1 MTLLKI
7 ILKEDI
13 ELYRYLIAKVTF
25 LQTHKEYHLVE
36 SYLDSNCFLIANRA
50 TEEKVFVAF
59 FKQPTRKT
67 VEVECKKVMF
77 IQTRNTRIPEG
88 FEIEKAEK
96 DFNDWLSENIR
107 LGFLEPDRLVEQF
120 QGMFKEDLETYFK
133 KAEATIQAER
143 QFFVKYYAKET
154 IEKNPYQVVEGNVS
168 FSHPKH
174 FNDPFDCNCYYANG
188 HSMMD
193 FFRVF
198 CLTHATD
205 NILMWSYYANSH
217 TGYALKYS
225 YASLLDKIH
234 SLRVDGLCVYGAV
247 EYIDKRPNTRSNSN
261 QFSYSNLN
269 FYIKATFAKF
279 KEWQHEREYRFVCI
293 LDQNKEGAHEVLGD
307 WVVIPQV
314 DIVQRYAGCNNEI
327 IKVSGYYPIKKL
339 EKDILNYQLKS

>member
-1 MTLLKI
+1 MLKI

-13 ELYRYLIAKVTF
+13 ELYRYLIAKATF
-25 LQTHKEYHLVE
+25 LQTHKEYRLVE
-36 SYLDSNCFLIANRA
+36 SFLDSNCFLVANRK
-50 TEEKVFVAF
+50 TKEKVFVSL
-59 FKQPTRKT
+59 FKQPTK
-67 VEVECKKVMF
+67 EPDNLECKKFVY
-77 IQTRNTRIPEG
+77 IQNANTKIPEG
-88 FEIEKAEK
+88 FDVERADKE
-96 DFNDWLSENIR
+96 FNDQLAKNIR
-107 LGFLEPDRLVEQF
+107 LGFLAPDQLVEQF
-120 QGMFKEDLETYFK
+120 QGVFKEDVETYFK
-133 KAEATIQAER
+133 KAEAAIREER
-143 QFFVKYYAKET
+143 QVFVKYYAKKT

-174 FNDPFDCNCYYANG
+174 FNDPFDCNCYYADG

-198 CLTHATD
+198 CFTHAAD

-217 TGYALKYS
+217 AGYALEYS

-234 SLRVDGLCVYGAV
+234 SLKVDGLCVYGPV

-279 KEWQHEREYRFVCI
+279 KEWQHEREYRIVCI
-293 LDQNKEGAHEVLGD
+293 LDENTEDAREVLGD

-314 DIVQRYAGCNNEI
+314 DVVQGYAGCNNAK
-327 IKVSGYYPIKKL
+327 IKVKAQYPVRKL
-339 EKDILNYQLKS
+339 EKDILNYQLK